1 MRSLSRLTL
10 PDVLP
15 GSVALIQGSFR
26 GSLVL
31 IGPPGSGKSVYCKQ
45 FLCNA
50 VESGDSGVYFSTS
63 ESVAKVEE
71 GMALLGFDV
80 DRFLKSGLL
89 HLVDIQ
95 PTIGDRPTRRKRS
108 GISGW
113 LRGPDDTQ
121 SSLVDVEGV
130 FEDALTGLGKPAV
143 VLDSLTTLLLRSNES
158 ELLRIVQS
166 LLARLKS
173 LGAFSIFSLTSGNYS
188 EHFVDVLR
196 SLFDGVL
203 ELKVDESSGG
213 LKRLLRVFSL
223 KGTQHTTDWVRFS
236 ISDRG
241 ISIEEPLKTRCAMCS
256 RPLGAEPFTFEVSGE
271 MLHFDSRDCLL
282 TYRKLKGVH
291 GDIFR

>member
-1 MRSLSRLTL
+1 MTL

-15 GSVALIQGSFR
+15 GSAALIQGSFR
-26 GSLVL
+26 GSLIL
-31 IGPPGSGKSVYCKQ
+31 IGSPGSGKSVYCKQ

-50 VESGDSGVYFSTS
+50 VESGDSGVYFSTG

-89 HLVDIQ
+89 HLVDLQ
-95 PTIGDRPTRRKRS
+95 PTVGDRPTRHKRS

-113 LRGPDDTQ
+113 LRGPDDIQ
-121 SSLVDVEGV
+121 PSLNVEGV
-130 FEDALTGLGKPAV
+130 IEEALTGLSKPAV
-143 VLDSLTTLLLRSNES
+143 VLDSLTTLLLRSSES
-158 ELLRIVQS
+158 ELLKLVQS
-166 LLARLKS
+166 LLARSKRVS
-173 LGAFSIFSLTSGNYS
+173 AFSIFSLTSGNYS
-188 EHFVDVLR
+188 EHFVNVLR

-241 ISIEEPLKTRCAMCS
+241 ITIEEQLKTRCAMCS
-256 RPLGAEPFTFEVSGE
+256 RPLGAELFTFEVSGE
-271 MLHFDSRDCLL
+271 MLHFDSRDCLI